1 MNKISILNIFIGIT
15 ILVIVIVKDIKDT
28 RGFIIFFIGFLLL
41 ISGVLL
47 NKKIR
52 EVLIN
57 FILNF
62 L

>member
-15 ILVIVIVKDIKDT
+15 ILAIVIVKDIKDT
-28 RGFIIFFIGFLLL
+28 KGFIIFFIGFLLL
-41 ISGVLL
+41 ISGFLL